1 MSTNPSSRSTSPVA
15 PANASIRP
23 APAGRH
29 WLGWTI
35 LGVVVLAVVYAVVI
49 RPLFQSAVPDR
60 AGAGGRP
67 LPVTAEPARKADLNV
82 RIVALG
88 TVTPVSTVTVRSR
101 VDGQL
106 QKVFF
111 KEGQEVEAGAPLV
124 EVYPRPFE
132 VQKQQ
137 TEAQLAKDNALLVN
151 ARLDFDR
158 FTTLLA
164 QDSVAKQ
171 QVDTQAALVRQYEAA
186 VKLDQAQIDTA
197 SLQLA
202 YAHIIAPVSGR
213 VGLRLVDLGNMIHA
227 SDPNGIAVITQ
238 LRPITVVFSIPQD
251 ALPAVLKRFQSGD
264 PMTVEAFD
272 RDGRTLLATGRL
284 VTIDNQIDPSTGT
297 VKLRAEFP
305 NTDEV
310 LFPNQFV
317 NVQLIAAQI
326 QGATVVPTAA
336 VQRGT
341 AGTYVYLVT
350 DKDGQKTASVRVVE
364 TGASE
369 RGMIAITKGLAPG
382 DVVVV
387 DGVDKLRE
395 GTAVELVNRATGAP
409 ETPGP
414 GMTKGGG
421 PGRGRGP
428 RPPQN

>member
-1 MSTNPSSRSTSPVA
+1 MSTNPSSRPTSPVS
-15 PANASIRP
+15 PENVPIRP
-23 APAGRH
+23 ASAGRH

-35 LGVVVLAVVYAVVI
+35 LVVVVLAVAYAAVI
-49 RPLFQSAVPDR
+49 RPLFLSSASAR

-67 LPVTAEPARKADLNV
+67 LPVSAEPARKADLNV

-106 QKVFF
+106 QKILF

-124 EVYPRPFE
+124 EVDPRPFE

-137 TEAQLAKDNALLVN
+137 TEAQLAKDNALLTN
-151 ARLDFDR
+151 ARLDFER

-171 QVDTQAALVRQYEAA
+171 QVDTQAALVRQYEAS

-202 YAHIIAPVSGR
+202 YAHITAPIAGR

-227 SDPNGIAVITQ
+227 SDANGIVVITQ
-238 LRPITVVFSIPQD
+238 LRPITVVFAIPQD
-251 ALPAVLKRFQSGD
+251 ALPAVLKRFQSGE
-264 PMTVEAFD
+264 PMVVEAFD

-284 VTIDNQIDPSTGT
+284 VTIDNQIDPTTGT

-305 NTDEV
+305 NTDEM

-317 NVQLIAAQI
+317 NVQLISALI

-364 TGASE
+364 TGPSE
-369 RGMIAITKGLAPG
+369 RGVIEITKGLAPG

-395 GTAVELVNRATGAP
+395 GSAVDLISQATGAP
-409 ETPGP
+409 GTPGP
-414 GMTKGGG
+414 GATKGAGG
-421 PGRGRGP
+421 PGRKGG